1 MNVNAMKNRV
11 ISVVKSLKM
20 LVFLCCIYSETL
32 YALDQGVLLAAQNML
47 NQGQSVEALD
57 LLDPLETEYAGNR
70 EYDYLYGLALLDTG
84 EASSAVFAFQRAL
97 AVEPNFAGARLELAR
112 SYFDMGQ
119 MQRASREFQVLQGQ
133 SPPQNVRNVIDKY
146 LAAIES
152 RNLRSRRG
160 WRGFVQLG
168 LGNDTNVNNATTATS
183 FIGFDLDDDSRET
196 ESSVISTLGG
206 ASYDLPLSFD
216 SKMFF
221 KGSVNHRA
229 NNDASFTSTINYDLA
244 VGYSTSFLNR
254 NELSI
259 ALQTYTADVD
269 GTFNNKGVNF
279 TGQYSFNISSLNQV
293 GFFLRTGII
302 DYASEF
308 NVKDIAQNITGLNW
322 AHVFSGESRISMVI
336 SAIAGQDEPDLDTS
350 KYGRDFTGM
359 RISLAFP
366 LSHRF
371 NLFVSMGKTQSDY
384 ELPFNNQFSENRSDT
399 IDDFSIG
406 SNWRINKT
414 WVLRGIVGVTES
426 TSNVD
431 LFDYEKTVL
440 MFSARSE
447 FLP

>member
-1 MNVNAMKNRV
+1 MNVDAMKNRV
-11 ISVVKSLKM
+11 ISVVKPLKM
-20 LVFLCCIYSETL
+20 LFFLCFIYSETL

-133 SPPQNVRNVIDKY
+133 SPPQNVRKVIDKY
-146 LAAIES
+146 LAASES
-152 RNLRSRRG
+152 RNLRSRQG

-168 LGNDTNVNNATTATS
+168 LGNDSNVNNATTATS
-183 FIGFDLDDDSRET
+183 FIGFDLDEESRET

-269 GTFNNKGVNF
+269 GTFNNKGLNF
-279 TGQYSFNISSLNQV
+279 TGQYSFNISSLNQI
-293 GFFLRTGII
+293 GFFLRSGFI

-431 LFDYEKTVL
+431 LFDYEKAVL